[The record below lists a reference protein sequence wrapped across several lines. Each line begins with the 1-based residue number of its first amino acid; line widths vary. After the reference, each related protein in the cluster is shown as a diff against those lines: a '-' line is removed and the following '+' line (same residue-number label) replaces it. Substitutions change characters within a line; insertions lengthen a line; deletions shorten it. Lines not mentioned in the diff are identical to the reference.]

1 MSVRRQGSREDRLI
15 LCFFVAALCWS
26 IGVSGFGW
34 SHAISDWYG
43 WRQTQTA
50 ISAYFM
56 LRGGPWLDYEMP
68 IFGPPWQIPHEFPLY
83 QGLVAMLTAVSG
95 LRLEAAGRAVSLA
108 FFYAALPA
116 GHLLLAHF
124 GITPRRRLLLLAFW
138 LLSPL
143 YLFWSRT
150 FMIESTA
157 LCLCLTFL
165 AFYGRFVTRGRAVD
179 AFAALAA
186 GCLGAAVKPPTIV
199 VFAGFAGIWWL
210 LAQRRS
216 TTRPS
221 VRILGA
227 LLVVLPPVAGWAWQ
241 QHADSL
247 KALNSFTSGISSAQ
261 LLREYVI
268 GPPGSRF
275 DAVILLP
282 LWERAVPY
290 TVGHPIVVAA
300 ALLGI
305 VVAQRRRILFALALG
320 GFFGHY
326 AVFAPLDSTQDY
338 YWYGMGVFLVAATG
352 FAVVALLE
360 CGDVR
365 RHLAWLL
372 VALVS
377 VCCLQGYV
385 TRMLPYQ
392 RHDAYENPDWVVRLA
407 QAVTAAT
414 RPEDVI
420 VAFGMDWNPEMPYYA
435 GRRALM
441 WPGWSDASPDSA
453 DVARAH
459 AGLNGHQ
466 VGAVVNCPRGA
477 PAATVATFCKR
488 WGLVQSPTFEHRCKL
503 FVRPAAKPASTGS
516 SINTPSVALHPR

>member
-1 MSVRRQGSREDRLI
+1 M
-15 LCFFVAALCWS
+15 
-26 IGVSGFGW
+26 
-34 SHAISDWYG
+34 
-43 WRQTQTA
+43 
-50 ISAYFM
+50 
-56 LRGGPWLDYEMP
+56 
-68 IFGPPWQIPHEFPLY
+68 
-83 QGLVAMLTAVSG
+83 AMLTAVSG

-108 FFYAALPA
+108 FFYAAVAA
-116 GHLLLAHF
+116 GHLLLANL
-124 GITPRRRLLLLAFW
+124 GIPPRRRLLVLAFW

-165 AFYGRFVTRGRAVD
+165 AFHGRYVTRGHAADAV
-179 AFAALAA
+179 AALAT

-199 VFAGFAGIWWL
+199 VFAGLAGVWWL

-216 TTRPS
+216 TTTPT
-221 VRILGA
+221 VRTLGA

-241 QHADSL
+241 RHADSV
-247 KALNSFTSGISSAQ
+247 KVLNPFTSVISSGQ
-261 LLREYVI
+261 LLRDYVV

-275 DAVILLP
+275 EAAVLLP

-290 TVGHPIVVAA
+290 TVGHAVVVAA
-300 ALLGI
+300 AMLGI
-305 VVAQRRRILFALALG
+305 VIAQRRRALFALSLG
-320 GFFGHY
+320 GFLAHF

-352 FAVVALLE
+352 LAVVALLE
-360 CGDVR
+360 CDDAR

-372 VALVS
+372 VVLVT
-377 VCCLQGYV
+377 VCCVHGYV

-392 RHDAYENPDWVVRLA
+392 RHDAYENPDWVIRLA
-407 QAVTAAT
+407 RAVTEAT

-441 WPGWSDASPDSA
+441 WPGWSDARPDSA
-453 DVARAH
+453 DVVRAH
-459 AGLNGHQ
+459 ASLNGHQ

-477 PAATVATFCKR
+477 PDATVARFRDR
-488 WGLVQSPTFEHRCKL
+488 WGLVPSPTFEHRCEL
-503 FVRPAAKPASTGS
+503 FVRSAAHPASPGS
-516 SINTPSVALHPR
+516 PFNPPPVALRPR